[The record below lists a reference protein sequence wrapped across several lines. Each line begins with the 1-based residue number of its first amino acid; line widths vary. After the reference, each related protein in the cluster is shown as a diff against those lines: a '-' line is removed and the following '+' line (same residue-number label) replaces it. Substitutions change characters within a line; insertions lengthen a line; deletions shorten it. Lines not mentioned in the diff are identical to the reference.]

1 MAWGQEVPGQGPAF
15 KPPRPT
21 DTRAQQRDVEGSEA
35 GLRGGHRLAS
45 IYP

>member
-1 MAWGQEVPGQGPAF
+1 MAWGQEVPGQGSAF